1 MERKSADRRPTI
13 DVVTSAAMNSR
24 EQKGPSTPEL
34 LLEETI
40 RAIEEGG
47 EASVRVKS
55 VAEAVGVAATS
66 IYHFF
71 GSRED
76 LIDSANSERY
86 LRTLY
91 GPNWGTLL
99 TAVTACESKDEF
111 REIVRAILKVGNDAE
126 GQARRRTRVSVL
138 GSAVSRPSL
147 AAKVREANLTYAREA
162 AYSFSKAQ
170 VRGWIR
176 RDIDLEAFSMW
187 NIGQMTGRYLVEL
200 DDPIGDLDAWE
211 QIELDAVLSALLGEA
226 PPESAF

>member
-1 MERKSADRRPTI
+1 
-13 DVVTSAAMNSR
+13 MNSASTNSR
-24 EQKGPSTPEL
+24 AQKGASTPEL

-40 RAIEEGG
+40 REIEEGG
-47 EASVRVKS
+47 ESSVRVKS

-91 GPNWGTLL
+91 GPNWGMLL

-111 REIVRAILKVGNDAE
+111 RDIVEAILRVGNDEA

-187 NIGQMTGRYLVEL
+187 NMGQMTGRYLVEL
-200 DDPIGDLDAWE
+200 NEPIGDLEAWE
-211 QIELDAVLSALLGEA
+211 RIELDAVLCALLGEA

>member
-1 MERKSADRRPTI
+1 MPSTSTPPRERKVS
-13 DVVTSAAMNSR
+13 
-24 EQKGPSTPEL
+24 STPEL
-34 LLEETI
+34 LIEETI
-40 RAIEEGG
+40 RAIEAGG
-47 EASVRVKS
+47 ESSVRVKL
-55 VAEAVGVAATS
+55 VAESVGVAVTS

-99 TAVTACESKDEF
+99 TAVTACETKDEF
-111 REIVRAILKVGNDAE
+111 REIVRAILIVGNDAD

-147 AAKVREANLTYAREA
+147 SAKVREANLTYAREA
-162 AYSFSKAQ
+162 AYAFSKAQ

-176 RDIDLEAFSMW
+176 RDLDLEAFTLW

-200 DDPIGDLDAWE
+200 DEPIGDLAAWE

-226 PPESAF
+226 PSGSAI